1 MPIWP
6 GGPCPQ
12 CQEEMPENLI
22 HCQSCRTLLNTDLEA
37 DSVEIPEFIP
47 LKEIESMVDV
57 APQGFYIG
65 CPLCKKEL
73 RIHQKYEGEKVQCRH
88 CEGRFLFDRSDPKTT
103 TVAFYCI
110 CPHCE
115 EEIRAAIR
123 YMGIKVAC
131 KLCGGRIQLLEE
143 APHN

>member
-1 MPIWP
+1 
-6 GGPCPQ
+6 
-12 CQEEMPENLI
+12 
-22 HCQSCRTLLNTDLEA
+22 LNTDLEA